1 MRGVVLSS
9 VPVPLAVVGGGAA
22 GMFAASVAA
31 QRGLG
36 CLVFER
42 KMRLGSKVLMT
53 ANGRCNFTKDIPVE
67 RMLADLGEPVA
78 SFARTALAACPPL
91 RIAGGFRTLG
101 VAVKRMA
108 DGRLFPASEKAADI
122 VHAFGDLL
130 RDREVPLLVNAPVTG
145 IVPLERGFRV
155 ATRGFT
161 VEAENVLVAT
171 GGVSFPKTG
180 SVGDGQNFA
189 RALGHRVV
197 PSRAGLVGYEM
208 RPPTYS

>member
-1 MRGVVLSS
+1 MCGVVLSS

-108 DGRLFPASEKAADI
+108 DGRLFPASEKAADK
-122 VHAFGDLL
+122 
-130 RDREVPLLVNAPVTG
+130 
-145 IVPLERGFRV
+145 
-155 ATRGFT
+155 FT
-161 VEAENVLVAT
+161 VNENL
-171 GGVSFPKTG
+171 
-180 SVGDGQNFA
+180 
-189 RALGHRVV
+189 
-197 PSRAGLVGYEM
+197 
-208 RPPTYS
+208 